1 MQDMEKALIEAATKV
16 RERAHAPYSKYRVG
30 AAIMNRAGEVFTG
43 CNVENA
49 SYGLSICAERSA
61 VCKMIAEGSN
71 REIALVSV
79 VTADGG
85 SPCGACR
92 QVLAEFGDDF
102 EVLSFAADQ
111 QTVQR
116 WSVAALLPDAFRL
129 RD

>member
-1 MQDMEKALIEAATKV
+1 MQDMEKALIEAATEV

>member
-16 RERAHAPYSKYRVG
+16 REWAHAPYSKYRVG